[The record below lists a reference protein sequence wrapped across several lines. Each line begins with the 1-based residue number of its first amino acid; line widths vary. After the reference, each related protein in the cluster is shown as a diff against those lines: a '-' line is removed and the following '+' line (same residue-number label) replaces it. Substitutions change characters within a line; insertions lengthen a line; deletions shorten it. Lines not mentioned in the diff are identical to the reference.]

1 VIRGI
6 SLTKVFGVRAR
17 QALPLLRRGAS
28 RSEIE
33 QATGCT
39 VAVHDVSFE
48 VDRGELFVIMGL
60 SGSGKSTLLRMMNR
74 LVDPTA
80 GQLFIDNQD
89 ITPMRDAELR
99 AIRGQRISMVFQHF
113 ALLPHRSVVENV
125 TYPLRLQKVEDPSD
139 RARWALAEVGLGD
152 WAEARP
158 NELSGGMKQRV
169 GLARALATDAD
180 VMLMD
185 EPFSALDPLIRRQM
199 QDLLL
204 RLQGELHKTIV
215 FVTHDLNEAM
225 RLGDRI
231 LLLRDG
237 AVVQCGPGSD
247 ILAAPADD
255 YVADFI
261 ADVDRS
267 RVLTARD
274 VMREARITAS
284 LNDPP
289 EVVLG
294 RLENAEANGVYVL
307 DGDGRIVGVARDD
320 LVARAMGAGA
330 RELTTECLVEEFAT
344 TSSDRPLVDLCQLVG
359 RHPVPLA
366 VVDGEGRLLGV
377 VPRAALL
384 AAIAAQNWEPSYA

>member
-89 ITPMRDAELR
+89 ISTMRDAELR
-99 AIRGQRISMVFQHF
+99 AIRGRRISMVFQHF